1 LSESARTPD
10 HEVKR
15 SKTAVQVLVAER
27 PAEVEVN
34 EVEVNERG
42 FMQDLS
48 QWTPQAA
55 EELARHQGLPRELD
69 GLSPDHW
76 RVIDFLRS
84 HFHRTG
90 ATPSVPEVCGSLML
104 TKRQF
109 FSLFPN
115 GLLMARRVAGLPGPR
130 RTANGTAPSP
140 SQQVLAGNWWLRLT
154 R

>member
-1 LSESARTPD
+1 LSESATTPD

-27 PAEVEVN
+27 PGEVEL
-34 EVEVNERG
+34 NERG
-42 FMQDLS
+42 FMLDLS

-76 RVIDFLRS
+76 RVIDYMRS
-84 HFHRTG
+84 QYHHTG
-90 ATPSVPEVCGSLML
+90 TAPSVREICASIVLS
-104 TKRQF
+104 KRQF
-109 FSLFPN
+109 ISLFPN
-115 GLLMARRVAGLPGPR
+115 GLLMARRIAGLPGPR
-130 RTANGTAPSP
+130 RSANGTAPSP